1 MERFQNILL
10 VAGNDN
16 GSVPK
21 EVVARATDLARRSG
35 AKLTLIDV
43 VRELDLFREILPAA
57 MLEIVREERQES
69 LARLVEV
76 ARKSGI
82 EVEGELIVGKP
93 SLEIIRRVQRS
104 GHDLVMT
111 DGGRR
116 ASAKGVI
123 DGTTMQLM
131 RKCPCAIWVVRPVP
145 HGRYARVLAAIDP
158 LATEPEKDA
167 LNRKIM
173 TLAIATAKREKSSLY
188 IVHVWETL
196 GRPQAASAEAWKRW
210 ELSARS
216 EVKQRLFRFVEG
228 FKLEEEPNVH
238 FIAGRPANGISEVAS
253 RESID
258 LLVMGTVRRTG
269 VRGFFIGH
277 TAEEVLG
284 RVSCSLLTVK
294 PDGFVSPV

>member
-116 ASAKGVI
+116 A
-123 DGTTMQLM
+123 
-131 RKCPCAIWVVRPVP
+131 